1 MIEQFQNTMSLQD
14 YLFIVGWT
22 KIYHT
27 KMKWTQK
34 DIQMDEEIKM
44 F

>member
-14 YLFIVGWT
+14 YLYTVDWT
-22 KIYHT
+22 NVHA